1 MTPPDKID
9 TTSLLTILG
18 VIAAVWAL
26 ITPNA

>member
-26 ITPNA
+26 IT